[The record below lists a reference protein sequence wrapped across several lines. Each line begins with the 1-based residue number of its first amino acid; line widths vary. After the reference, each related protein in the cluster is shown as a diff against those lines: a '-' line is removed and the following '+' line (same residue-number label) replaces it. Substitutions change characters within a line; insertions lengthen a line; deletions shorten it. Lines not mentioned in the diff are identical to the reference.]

1 MTHTDLTQSPK
12 SSKSKK
18 VLGLLIVLAVL
29 LLAAVLGYMNW
40 HKTRLNPLSS
50 DATIDTEGVQVVS
63 IVPGRIQELHVQEG
77 QLVEQGQLL
86 FSLDPTVYELRVE
99 QAQAELALAEAIL
112 ASKQRLIAAQGHNA
126 TISTEQIERAR
137 TNLAMAK
144 QTQQR
149 LAALAP
155 KGYVPKQQLDE
166 ATTLRKDA
174 EISLRQ
180 ALEQA
185 DAAEALVG
193 NTDAEAAT
201 VEVARAGLALAQRA
215 LQDTKIHAPHTGRVV
230 GLHAMTGDYLLPE
243 MSVFSL
249 LSTEHWYASA
259 MYRENTLPYIQVGQ
273 CAEIYVMSNPHIRIQ
288 GEVESIGW
296 GVSSSDLIQLP
307 RHVPYVQKSVNW
319 VRVAQRFPVRIKLQ
333 MEPEF
338 EPFVRKGVSATTIIH
353 HGQQCD

>member
-1 MTHTDLTQSPK
+1 MTETDLTHSPK

-18 VLGLLIVLAVL
+18 ALALVILIVVF
-29 LLAAVLGYMNW
+29 VTVGILGYLNW
-40 HKTRLNPLSS
+40 HKTQLNPLSE
-50 DATIDTEGVQVVS
+50 DASIDTEGVQIVS
-63 IVPGRIQELHVQEG
+63 VVPGKIQELHVHEG
-77 QLVEQGQLL
+77 QLVQKGQLL

-112 ASKQRLIAAQGHNA
+112 ASKQRVIAAQGHNA
-126 TISTEQIERAR
+126 TISTDQIERAR

-144 QTQQR
+144 QTQAR

-185 DAAEALVG
+185 EAAEALVD
-193 NTDAEAAT
+193 NTHAEAAT
-201 VEVARAGLALAQRA
+201 VEVARAGLAMAQRA
-215 LQDTKIHAPHTGRVV
+215 LHDTQIYAPHTGRVV
-230 GLHAMTGDYLLPE
+230 GLQAMAGDYLLPE
-243 MSVFSL
+243 MSLFTL
-249 LSTEHWYASA
+249 LSTDHWYAAA
-259 MYRENTLPYIQVGQ
+259 MYRENTLSHIEVGQ
-273 CAEIYVMSNPHIRIQ
+273 CAEVYVMSNPHIRIK

-296 GVSSSDLIQLP
+296 GVSSTDLIELP
-307 RHVPYVQKSVNW
+307 RQVPYVQKSVNW
-319 VRVAQRFPVRIKLQ
+319 VRVAQRFPVRIKLH

-338 EPFVRKGVSATTIIH
+338 DTFVRKGVSATTIILD
-353 HGQQCD
+353 GKQCD